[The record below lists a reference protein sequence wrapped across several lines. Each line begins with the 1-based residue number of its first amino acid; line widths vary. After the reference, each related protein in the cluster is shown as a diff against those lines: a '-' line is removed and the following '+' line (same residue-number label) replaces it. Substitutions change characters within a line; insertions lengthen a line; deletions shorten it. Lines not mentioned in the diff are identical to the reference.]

1 MYCFNSRSKT
11 QTIVTNLLIQAHNKL
26 SVKYTMWLIQ
36 TSAVYWWN
44 TSVTR
49 LFCKSHQPEM
59 MSVYKRHRLPHSIIE
74 WNQQKRNLSVTMQFI
89 LFFNAKCSKWM
100 VAGEPK
106 WKPIVHWDGGSVY
119 KGAVEQQVNWTAV
132 RTSFFW
138 REWLRL
144 ATYSANLHDRFI
156 LLQLQYN

>member
-1 MYCFNSRSKT
+1 
-11 QTIVTNLLIQAHNKL
+11 
-26 SVKYTMWLIQ
+26 
-36 TSAVYWWN
+36 
-44 TSVTR
+44 
-49 LFCKSHQPEM
+49 
-59 MSVYKRHRLPHSIIE
+59 
-74 WNQQKRNLSVTMQFI
+74 MQFI

-106 WKPIVHWDGGSVY
+106 WKPIVHWGGASVY
-119 KGAVEQQVNWTAV
+119 KGAVEQVNWTAV

-138 REWLRL
+138 REWLPL